1 MAQCSLEELF
11 CDGEAPVLARTCDG
25 HRQKG
30 RKEGVLGESRGAEI
44 RRKKDSLACF
54 LHSPPQGSHLFLD
67 QIDALWP

>member
-44 RRKKDSLACF
+44 RRKTPLPVSFIPLRKVLIYS
-54 LHSPPQGSHLFLD
+54 
-67 QIDALWP
+67 WTR